1 MKNNFIKK
9 NMIII
14 LFLTLFSAM
23 VYSETKFRVSGKVV
37 NHGKGISGIEVSIF
51 DKIRKEFYSCV
62 TNENGEFSI
71 YLLNGKYSIDCD
83 RQKGYY
89 DSYKKE
95 RVFEVK
101 DRNIEGLIIEM
112 IKSAR
117 VCGKVITKDKKLRV
131 RTIVNIARREPKN
144 IEYLAMGSE
153 LKKDGSFCMEY
164 IKPSDKATLM
174 IKPFGFTDWIIK
186 EGFSLKEGD
195 EIKGVV
201 IEIPKVE
208 RTISGRLID
217 SESGKS
223 LILIKDGV
231 DKFVVLL
238 YEWYDTRKPIT
249 PLKKVI
255 KLLPLGAA
263 DVYEDGNFYFYNVKP
278 GKYIL
283 KVHDRYGNYKDL
295 KMTVIIKNGKKINLM
310 IKMNKKGGGKWEE
323 VR

>member
-1 MKNNFIKK
+1 
-9 NMIII
+9 
-14 LFLTLFSAM
+14 M

-101 DRNIEGLIIEM
+101 NRNIEGLVIEM

-117 VCGKVITKDKKLRV
+117 VCGKIITKDKNLRI

-153 LKKDGSFCMEY
+153 IKKDGSFCMEY

-174 IKPFGFTDWIIK
+174 IKPFGFIDWIMK
-186 EGFSLKEGD
+186 DGFSLKEGN

-201 IEIPKVE
+201 IELPEVE

-217 SESGKS
+217 SKSGKS

-231 DKFVVLL
+231 DKFVVFL

-249 PLKKVI
+249 SLKKVI

-263 DVYEDGNFYFYNVKP
+263 DVYEDGNFYFYNLKP

-295 KMTVIIKNGKKINLM
+295 KMTVIIKNGKKINLT
-310 IKMNKKGGGKWEE
+310 IKMNKKGGGK
-323 VR
+323 